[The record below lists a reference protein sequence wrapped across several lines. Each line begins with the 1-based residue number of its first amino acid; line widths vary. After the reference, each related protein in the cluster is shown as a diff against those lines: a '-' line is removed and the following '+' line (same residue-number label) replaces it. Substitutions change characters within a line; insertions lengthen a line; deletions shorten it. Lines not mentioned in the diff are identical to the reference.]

1 MHSCCCF
8 SFLYRCTGFSFFFFL
23 SVAVKPARG
32 RWWWEADGEVVS
44 NGGESEQKESKVIV
58 LLQYLFFFPLSF
70 LSPVSF
76 YLVSTTIS
84 PSSPLCLFL
93 FSFIFFS
100 LKNSTLFLPVSHKQ
114 FPSSFCFFLFIPS
127 VFFIVLCFLLSKL
140 SPSFSPPCFF
150 SASRYL

>member
-1 MHSCCCF
+1 MAAGGSRQRWKKMHSCCCF

-84 PSSPLCLFL
+84 PLSPLCLFL
-93 FSFIFFS
+93 FSFIFF
-100 LKNSTLFLPVSHKQ
+100 LPK
-114 FPSSFCFFLFIPS
+114 
-127 VFFIVLCFLLSKL
+127 KL
-140 SPSFSPPCFF
+140 YFVPPCFPQTIPQF
-150 SASRYL
+150 LLLFFVHSLCVFYCTLFPSL